1 MPPRCGRW
9 DGSPLAAFWAS
20 SAANSSLLSSALTA
34 TGWGAGAA
42 KRGSLRWLSMV
53 STAAE
58 AVGLFSLTDS
68 VAVARADS
76 EVCGVACE
84 LPATGG
90 AEGTAA
96 GAAGV
101 AATGTGAGR
110 EGAAGVTATGAGG
123 IWAAGAGV
131 ETTDA
136 TACGA
141 AGTGATGMATVGA
154 TGATGLAT
162 GWWSFSTTSF
172 FSQLATGAG
181 GMAATGVG
189 VAAAGVTGAG
199 VIAGGV
205 VGFWGILSW
214 ATSFFSAATAT
225 PIEATA
231 AAAGA
236 RGKPR
241 PGEVFSPHRRR
252 GGPPG
257 GG

>member
-42 KRGSLRWLSMV
+42 NRGSLRCLSMV

-96 GAAGV
+96 GAAG
-101 AATGTGAGR
+101 G
-110 EGAAGVTATGAGG
+110 
-123 IWAAGAGV
+123 
-131 ETTDA
+131 
-136 TACGA
+136 
-141 AGTGATGMATVGA
+141 AGTG
-154 TGATGLAT
+154 
-162 GWWSFSTTSF
+162 
-172 FSQLATGAG
+172 G
-181 GMAATGVG
+181 GCSGRWRERCRRNRRRRSR
-189 VAAAGVTGAG
+189 
-199 VIAGGV
+199 
-205 VGFWGILSW
+205 FWGNFVLGY
-214 ATSFFSAATAT
+214 FFLLGGDRDADRSH
-225 PIEATA
+225 
-231 AAAGA
+231 GRW
-236 RGKPR
+236 RGC
-241 PGEVFSPHRRR
+241 GGNRRR
-252 GGPPG
+252 GDLLLHNRRGGRHYGRGWNRGRRGSFRRFLGDQFLFDRLFGGHDRLRRFRWRAGDRLRRFGRSNHRGLSRRRGCDWFSFPPALCG
-257 GG
+257 